1 MGIKARRVGII
12 IVSLN
17 GPIRIQSARFKHS
30 SSVSIF
36 DRHMEPGSARG
47 VCGREFMTTQVL
59 HKHFRLETAGA
70 YADAANTDPS
80 RFGFQRSE
88 EHTSELQSLRHLV

>member
-1 MGIKARRVGII
+1 MGLKARRVGII

-59 HKHFRLETAGA
+59 HKHFRLETAVA
-70 YADAANTDPS
+70 YADAENTDS
-80 RFGFQRSE
+80 RRFGFHKDNR
-88 EHTSELQSLRHLV
+88 SLRRARQLLRHC